1 MYGIYLSF
9 ADFSIRKG
17 VFGSEF
23 VGFKWFAQFFRS
35 EYFGRIFLNTV
46 LLSLLNILFA
56 FPFPII
62 FALMINEVNRKVFK
76 KTVQTISYMPHFIS
90 TVIVVGIMV
99 NIFSPSGGIV
109 NRALMGMGII
119 TEPINFFYKS
129 SAFRPHYVGSES
141 WQHYGWNS
149 IIYIAA
155 LSSIDAQLY
164 EAARIDGA
172 GKWKQLW
179 HVTLPGISNVI
190 FTLLVLNFGSIM
202 SVGFEKVL
210 LMYKPITYETSDIIA
225 TYVYREGLLGGRLG
239 YGSAVGLFNSVI
251 NLTLLIVFNTVSKRL
266 SEASL
271 W

>member
-1 MYGIYLSF
+1 MYGIYLAF
-9 ADFSIRKG
+9 ADFSIRHG
-17 VFGSEF
+17 IFGSEF
-23 VGFKWFAQFFRS
+23 VGFQWFAKFFQS
-35 EYFGRIFLNTV
+35 EFFGRIFINTV
-46 LLSLLNILFA
+46 LLSLLNIVFA
-56 FPFPII
+56 FPFPIV
-62 FALMINEVNRKVFK
+62 FALMINELNNKVFK

-109 NRALMGMGII
+109 NQALKGMGII
-119 TEPINFFYKS
+119 DEPINFFYEAQ
-129 SAFRPHYVGSES
+129 AFRPLYVGSEI

-164 EAARIDGA
+164 EAAKIDGA
-172 GKWKQLW
+172 GKWRQLW
-179 HVTLPGISNVI
+179 HITLPGISNVI
-190 FTLLVLNFGSIM
+190 FTLLVLNLGSIM

-210 LMYKPITYETSDIIA
+210 LMYKPSTFETSDIIA
-225 TYVYREGLLGGRLG
+225 TYVYREGLLGGNLG
-239 YGSAVGLFNSVI
+239 YGSAVGLFNSLI
-251 NLTLLIVFNTVSKRL
+251 NLVLLVVFNSVSKRL